1 MGTKGILTGDFTQKE
16 MEIVKTI
23 NSLSKVSK
31 HLITFEMRE
40 VPVIRSLSF
49 TFSNRQNGRYEN
61 YTRIIS
67 RDAIEQTELP
77 ALSIVILM
85 LRSAPEWVWKE
96 DPLTEPR
103 EDADG
108 VYTL

>member
-1 MGTKGILTGDFTQKE
+1 MKLKNLSEKE
-16 MEIVKTI
+16 MEIAKTI

-31 HLITFEMRE
+31 HLIAFEMKE
-40 VPVIRSLSF
+40 EPSPRSLSF
-49 TFSNRQNGRYEN
+49 TFSNRQKGRYEY

-67 RDAIEQTELP
+67 RDEIEQSELSASVI
-77 ALSIVILM
+77 ALFI

-96 DPLTEPR
+96 DALTGPR